1 MLQITQQLTGFA
13 KKINTLADTNEI
25 MEWARDAD
33 GMSFTVAAQAHG
45 GIRMQFEGVSVAT
58 VYPEFGKWLVF
69 NGIQAEVLTDEEYA
83 EKGYVEV

>member
-13 KKINTLADTNEI
+13 KKINTLADANEI